1 MKDRKYAK
9 WGISIIV
16 VIVLFLVGIIAFRTN
31 ALKKELQAKEQE
43 LARTNQ
49 SVTVAREETSDIEN
63 EIKYRQTDEYIEDQ
77 ARENLGLRYADEII
91 VVPGE

>member
-1 MKDRKYAK
+1 MKDRKYSK
-9 WGISIIV
+9 KGISIIV

-43 LARTNQ
+43 LARTTQNV
-49 SVTVAREETSDIEN
+49 SKAREETLDIEN